1 MNSKRLYFLLIG
13 VLVLA
18 LAGLV
23 GGAYGINSLL
33 TKQSRR
39 LVSLKAQSQ
48 ALTQEQT
55 NLARAK
61 RDIATYASLETIA
74 KSVVPQDK
82 DQAEAVREI
91 VNIAAA
97 SKVTLGSIT
106 FPSSTLGGSVAP
118 TTTPSA
124 AAKTPAASTS
134 KTSLSQLTAVPNIPG
149 VYSLP
154 ITVTNSS
161 DNPVTYTALYNFLAR
176 LENNRRTAQVST
188 LSIQPLAAAP
198 GQLTFTITINEYI
211 KP

>member
-18 LAGLV
+18 LVGLI

-33 TKQSRR
+33 TKQSQQ
-39 LVSLKAQSQ
+39 LVGLKAQSQ
-48 ALTQEQT
+48 ALSQEQT
-55 NLARAK
+55 SLTRAK
-61 RDIATYASLETIA
+61 HDIATYASLETIA

-97 SKVTLGSIT
+97 SKVTLVSIT
-106 FPSSTLGGSVAP
+106 FPSSTLGGSVSGTATSSTAP
-118 TTTPSA
+118 TP
-124 AAKTPAASTS
+124 STS
-134 KTSLSQLTAVPNIPG
+134 KSSLSQLTAVPNIPG

-154 ITVTNSS
+154 ITISNSD
-161 DNPVTYTALYNFLAR
+161 DNPVTYTALYNFLGR

-188 LSIQPLAAAP
+188 LMIQPLATAP
-198 GQLTFTITINEYI
+198 GQLTFTLTINEYI